1 MKRSFLAFFGSIL
14 LFSACLKDTVKE
26 SYTFYRPVYH
36 TRDEVKSN
44 IKSSAPGAIVQ
55 TGKIVVKDHYLF
67 LNEIDEGIHVIDIA
81 DPAKPVNLAFIA
93 IPGCVDLAINGNY
106 LYADCY
112 TDLVTLDITNPA
124 SVLVKQFINGVF
136 PRRFY
141 SNFKADTTKVIKSW
155 VRVDTTV
162 SRRFSQTFTNSLL
175 TNNLVYMS
183 ASGMLYSASSAA
195 KSAAGIAISGSLAR
209 FALQNNRMYAV
220 NNNELKVFNTTS
232 ADAPK
237 FVSTLALA
245 DGDIETIFPYKNK
258 LFIGGQAGMY
268 IYEASNPD
276 APTKFSKFTH
286 ARSCDPV
293 IADDKYAYVT
303 LSGGSACG
311 GFSNQLDVIDL
322 SNIANP
328 TLIKSYPLTSPK
340 GLSIDGPVLLVCD
353 GKDGLKIFNA
363 ANPNNVTLLQK
374 VPGFEPTDVIALGGY
389 AIAVAKDGIYL
400 VNYSNPASAAVVGK
414 IQVAAKK

>member
-1 MKRSFLAFFGSIL
+1 MKRSFLAFTGFIL
-14 LFSACLKDTVKE
+14 LFSGCLKDTVKE

-36 TRDEVKSN
+36 TRDEVKSG
-44 IKSSAPGAIVQ
+44 IKSGAPQAIVQ

-67 LNEIDEGIHVIDIA
+67 LNEIDAGIHVVDIA

-136 PRRFY
+136 PRRYYGTF
-141 SNFKADTTKVIKSW
+141 NADTALIIQSW

-162 SRRFSQTFTNSLL
+162 SRRFSETFTSGLSGNG
-175 TNNLVYMS
+175 LVYMS
-183 ASGMLYSASSAA
+183 YNAMLFSSASSAKA
-195 KSAAGIAISGSLAR
+195 SSGIAVSGSLAR
-209 FALQNNRMYAV
+209 FALQNSRMYAV
-220 NNNELKVFNTTS
+220 NNNELKVFNTTA

-237 FVSTLALA
+237 FVSTIALS

-293 IADDKYAYVT
+293 IADDNFAYVT
-303 LSGGSACG
+303 LSGGSTCG
-311 GFSNQLDVIDL
+311 GFSNQLDVVDL
-322 SNIANP
+322 ANLASP
-328 TLIKSYPLTSPK
+328 RLIKSYPLTSPR
-340 GLSIDGPVLLVCD
+340 GLAIDGAVLLICD

-363 ANPNNVTLLQK
+363 ANPTNIVLLQK
-374 VPGFEPTDVIALGGY
+374 VPGFEPSDVIALGGY
-389 AIAVAKDGIYL
+389 AVAVAKDGIYL
-400 VNYSNPASAAVVGK
+400 VNYTNPASAAVVGK
-414 IQVAAKK
+414 IQVTAKK